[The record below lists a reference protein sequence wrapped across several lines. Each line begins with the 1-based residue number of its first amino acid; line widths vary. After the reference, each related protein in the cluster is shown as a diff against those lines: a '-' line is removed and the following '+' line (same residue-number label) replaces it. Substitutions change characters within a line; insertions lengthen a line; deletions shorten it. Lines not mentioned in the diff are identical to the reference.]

1 MRQTTRRPPSSYLA
15 VPISL
20 GAFPWTGGGGGGRMD
35 GSDNGVFVMRDARG
49 CCAAGAG
56 EREKNGAASTA
67 LGV

>member
-1 MRQTTRRPPSSYLA
+1 MRQTTRCPPSSYLA

-20 GAFPWTGGGGGGRMD
+20 GAFPWTGGGMD